1 MRRDLDRVSTL
12 SFSKPKTRP
21 VGLDYY
27 FDMIKMIANLQIHT
41 NTKSDARTRSLTS
54 TMQLQS
60 SASSEFVDDILD
72 IRPAVA
78 IA

>member
-1 MRRDLDRVSTL
+1 
-12 SFSKPKTRP
+12 
-21 VGLDYY
+21 
-27 FDMIKMIANLQIHT
+27 MIKMIANLQIHT

>member
-12 SFSKPKTRP
+12 SFSAKNSPG
-21 VGLDYY
+21 GLDY

>member
-21 VGLDYY
+21 GGLDY
-27 FDMIKMIANLQIHT
+27 FDKIKMIANLQIHT